1 MSRSAQQL
9 MYDIELPRDKL
20 VTLENS
26 HGIHLQHLLR
36 IYNTEKPAWYH
47 NPLFDE
53 LCTALQ
59 VYTSSLSLCT
69 EL

>member
-36 IYNTEKPAWYH
+36 IYNIEKPA
-47 NPLFDE
+47 
-53 LCTALQ
+53 
-59 VYTSSLSLCT
+59 
-69 EL
+69 